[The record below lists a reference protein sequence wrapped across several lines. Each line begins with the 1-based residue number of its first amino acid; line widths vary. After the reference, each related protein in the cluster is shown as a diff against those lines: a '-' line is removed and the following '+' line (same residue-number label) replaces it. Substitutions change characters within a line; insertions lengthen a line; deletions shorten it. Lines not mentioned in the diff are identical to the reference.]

1 MEESRACLF
10 LGIVLIT
17 LVVEILL
24 WQIVSTIRRSKMEK
38 ELKTSDW
45 KIYNFIKSRS
55 EKGLWT
61 SRTQVRE
68 YLSLEGFNVDDRTIR
83 KHINNIRNNDTIQK
97 VLLISSSKNKG
108 YKFYTSQED
117 YSYLYKERVKIL
129 ENNGQMKIT
138 FKPYERDYIQSVL
151 KEK

>member
-1 MEESRACLF
+1 
-10 LGIVLIT
+10 
-17 LVVEILL
+17 
-24 WQIVSTIRRSKMEK
+24 MEK
-38 ELKTSDW
+38 ELKTIDW

-129 ENNGQMKIT
+129 KMLQTWYKDYQRLENNGQMKIT